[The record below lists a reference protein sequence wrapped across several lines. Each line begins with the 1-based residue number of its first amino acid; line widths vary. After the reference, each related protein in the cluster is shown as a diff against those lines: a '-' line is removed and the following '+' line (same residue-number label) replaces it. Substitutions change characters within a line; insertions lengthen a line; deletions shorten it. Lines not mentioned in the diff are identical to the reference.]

1 MPFAQDRKDRM
12 WNARNLN
19 NLYARF
25 DNKCARALDGKT
37 PFVVGMQDDV
47 VAIATRVIPLGVQ
60 YDYCIDPATSFY
72 VTGSTPTQT
81 EIEIEISKL
90 ETKHLDVEGGQVYL
104 DQYVET
110 FDSTYCNIG
119 AIQKS
124 FELHRRTVDDVPY
137 DIHLGWDDWDS
148 GFLSYVRSYFSSVGS
163 VPSLPPGRIHNH
175 KNAVAE
181 IKIEGLLTFKIL
193 NSYKRFD
200 CWRIHNCGSK
210 DLKVLLQVPDG
221 SAETHTV
228 PAMGCRSFRRRA
240 DGTWAATWSDGT
252 PCVYFF
258 PYFKGDVPY
267 FAGGPP
273 MYGQGNSLA
282 VCMERS
288 AKANN
293 IANPFLLLQWMRA
306 MGAWVDAAFAY
317 DIRSLYPEYSDPTDA
332 NTAIGDAIFT
342 WGRARVQIYDSVS
355 GLTYEDYFKVFTGVT
370 SFTATLD
377 QIGINVEVSGD
388 LLVMTSKR
396 PNAIVRIYPIDCNVF
411 FGANNPYW
419 EIYPTTTYISIA
431 YPSRYYTQN
440 VGSPSTASQW
450 QFGNVPTWMETM
462 RTLRRRIAVE
472 EGFLNNYDDE
482 VDISEEKVGI
492 VRLSPIGL
500 TVRASTAVGIE
511 AFDANAFSDATN
523 YERSANLIE
532 LRTELRPTGFSP
544 AIGYSN
550 TPYISATKTYII
562 AQPSNYSG
570 QYGYV
575 FPQIST
581 SSGGDGNAYPAVN
594 CAYVPSGGPWGF
606 SSSVYDYNLER
617 VFTTDPNDPAVTN
630 VFGSDFWVN
639 KWGGKDGVDAS
650 VRILGQP
657 NQTIQDNGVADD
669 IFKDQNNAAM
679 ACLAPWYTQIS
690 VTATEQAYIA
700 DIRWTASTYF
710 SLPYNTTANAENYD
724 GIGQFYHKIPK
735 SAFLWNLLE
744 SHVSGWNRSVPLAHG
759 EIWCPIYSFNASGIL
774 SPSRLGNLIPK
785 DLTTTCLDSSEGPSF
800 FIDQNQYNSL
810 LANGIQAKEL
820 YDNTLAQYYW
830 VVSQTELATY
840 SRSKGFASFNFDC
853 SNQVIMADGAVI
865 TPATTWRPMRS
876 YGFGETAQSANY
888 EDVTN
893 GPLYRLI
900 RYVDLE
906 VS

>member
-1 MPFAQDRKDRM
+1 M
-12 WNARNLN
+12 WNAQNLN

-37 PFVVGMQDDV
+37 PFVVGF
-47 VAIATRVIPLGVQ
+47 ASLPLGVQ

-72 VTGSTPTQT
+72 VTGSTPTQIQ
-81 EIEIEISKL
+81 IEAEISKL
-90 ETKHLDVEGGQVYL
+90 ETKYQDPEGGQVYL

-110 FDSTYCNIG
+110 FDPTYCNIEW
-119 AIQKS
+119 IQKS
-124 FELHRRTVDDVPY
+124 FELHKWIVDDVPL
-137 DIHLGWDDWDS
+137 DIHLGWDDWGS
-148 GFLSYVRSYFSSVGS
+148 GYLSYVRSYFSSVGS

-175 KNAVAE
+175 KIAVAE

-200 CWRIHNCGSK
+200 CWRVHNCGSN
-210 DLKVLLQVPDG
+210 DLKVLLQLPDG

-240 DGTWAATWSDGT
+240 DGSWAATWRDGT

-258 PYFKGDVPY
+258 PYFTGDVPY

-273 MYGQGNSLA
+273 MYGQPDSLA

-317 DIRSLYPEYSDPTDA
+317 DIRSTFPEYSDPTDA

-342 WGRARVQIYDSVS
+342 WGRARVQIYDAVS

-370 SFTATLD
+370 SFMPTLD

-388 LLVMTSKR
+388 LLVMSSKR

-411 FGANNPYW
+411 FGANDPYW
-419 EIYPTTTYISIA
+419 EINPTTTYISIA
-431 YPSRYYTQN
+431 YPSYYYTQV
-440 VGSPSTASQW
+440 VGSPTTATQW
-450 QFGNVPTWMETM
+450 LAGNVPTWMETM

-472 EGFLNNYDDE
+472 EGFLNNFDDE

-500 TVRASTAVGIE
+500 TVRASTAVGID
-511 AFDANAFSDATN
+511 AFDIAFSDATN
-523 YERSANLIE
+523 YERSANVIE
-532 LRTELRPTGFSP
+532 LRTELRPKGFSP
-544 AIGYSN
+544 AISYTN
-550 TPYISATKTYII
+550 TPYISATRTYII

-581 SSGGDGNAYPAVN
+581 AVGGANSRPAVN

-617 VFTTDPNDPAVTN
+617 VFTTDPLTPVVTN
-630 VFGSDFWVN
+630 VFGSDFWIN

-657 NQTIQDNGVADD
+657 NQTVQDNGVPDD

-679 ACLAPWYTQIS
+679 ACLAPWFTQVS
-690 VTATEQAYIA
+690 VTNTEQAYIA
-700 DIRWTASTYF
+700 DIRWTADTYF
-710 SLPYNTTANAENYD
+710 NLPYAPTVDAINYD

-759 EIWCPIYSFNASGIL
+759 EVWCPIYSFNASGIL
-774 SPSRLGNLIPK
+774 SPSRLGDLIPK
-785 DLTTTCLDSSEGPSF
+785 DLTTTCLDLSEGPCF
-800 FIDQNQYNSL
+800 FIDQNQYNAF
-810 LANGIQAKEL
+810 LANGVQAKEL

-840 SRSKGFASFNFDC
+840 SRSKGFNAFNFDC
-853 SNQVIMADGAVI
+853 ANQVIMADGAII
-865 TPATTWRPMRS
+865 TPATTWREMRS
-876 YGFGETAQSANY
+876 YGFGETVQAANY
-888 EDVTN
+888 EDVVN

>member
-12 WNARNLN
+12 WNAQNLN

-37 PFVVGMQDDV
+37 PFVVGLSSK
-47 VAIATRVIPLGVQ
+47 TPLGVQ

-110 FDSTYCNIG
+110 FDSTYCNVA

-200 CWRIHNCGSK
+200 CWRVHNCGSK
-210 DLKVLLQVPDG
+210 DLKVLLQLPDE

-240 DGTWAATWSDGT
+240 DGTWATTWSDGT

-273 MYGQGNSLA
+273 IYNQPDSLA

-293 IANPFLLLQWMRA
+293 IANPFILLQWMRA

-317 DIRSLYPEYSDPTDA
+317 DIRALYPEYSDPTDA

-342 WGRARVQIYDSVS
+342 WGRARVQIYDVTS
-355 GLTYEDYFKVFTGVT
+355 GGTYEDYVKVFTGVT
-370 SFTATLD
+370 SFLQTLD
-377 QIGINVEVSGD
+377 DIGINVVVDGND
-388 LLVMTSKR
+388 LAMSSKR
-396 PNAIVRIYPIDCNVF
+396 PNAAVRLYPIDCNVF
-411 FGANNPYW
+411 FLENSPFW
-419 EIYPTTTYISIA
+419 EINPTTTYISIA
-431 YPSRYYTQN
+431 YPSYYY
-440 VGSPSTASQW
+440 SQTVANPNNANTW
-450 QFGNVPTWMETM
+450 LPNNTPNWMETM

-482 VDISEEKVGI
+482 VDISEEKVSR
-492 VRLSPIGL
+492 VTLSPIGL
-500 TVRASTAVGIE
+500 TVRAATTGGVE
-511 AFDANAFSDATN
+511 AYDANAFSFASN
-523 YERSANLIE
+523 YERKANVIE
-532 LRTELRPTGFSP
+532 LRAELRPTGFSP

-550 TPYISATKTYII
+550 TPYISGTRTYII
-562 AQPSNYSG
+562 AQPSNYGGMYSN
-570 QYGYV
+570 V
-575 FPQIST
+575 FPPVST
-581 SSGGDGNAYPAVN
+581 TTSGSYAAVN
-594 CAYVPSGGPWGF
+594 CAYIPSGGPWGF
-606 SSSVYDYNLER
+606 SSSVYDSNLER
-617 VFTTDPNDPAVTN
+617 VFTENGVTPSPFN
-630 VFGSDFWVN
+630 LFGSDFWVN
-639 KWGGKDGVDAS
+639 KWGGKNGVDAS

-657 NQTIQDNGVADD
+657 NQTIQDNGIADD
-669 IFKDQNNAAM
+669 VFKDKNNAAM
-679 ACLAPWYTQIS
+679 ACLAPWFSQVF
-690 VTATEQAYIA
+690 VTNREQAYIA
-700 DIRWTASTYF
+700 DIRWKPAIYF
-710 SLPYNTTANAENYD
+710 DLEYEANILNN
-724 GIGQFYHKIPK
+724 IGPLYHKIPK

-759 EIWCPIYSFNASGIL
+759 DVWCPIRKFDSSGVIM
-774 SPSRLGNLIPK
+774 PSTMRDVLNK
-785 DLTTTCLDSSEGPSF
+785 DLTDTCLDSSEGPCF
-800 FIDQNQYNSL
+800 FINGNQYYDL
-810 LANGIQAKEL
+810 LANGIQAKEQ
-820 YDNTLAQYYW
+820 YDPVLMQTYW
-830 VVSQTELATY
+830 VVSQKLLAAY
-840 SRSKGFASFNFDC
+840 CSSKGFKAFNFDC
-853 SNQVIMADGAVI
+853 SNQILSSAGGQV
-865 TPATTWRPMRS
+865 TPPTKWFPMRS
-876 YGFGETAQSANY
+876 YGFGETVQSANY

>member
-12 WNARNLN
+12 WNAQNLN

-37 PFVVGMQDDV
+37 PFVVGLSSK
-47 VAIATRVIPLGVQ
+47 TPLGVQ

-72 VTGSTPTQT
+72 VSGSTPTQT

-110 FDSTYCNIG
+110 FDSTYCNVE

-175 KNAVAE
+175 KIAVAE

-200 CWRIHNCGSK
+200 CWRVHNCGSK
-210 DLKVLLQVPDG
+210 DLQVLLQVPDG

-240 DGTWAATWSDGT
+240 DGTWAATWRDGA

-258 PYFKGDVPY
+258 PYFTGDVPY

-273 MYGQGNSLA
+273 MYGELNNSMA

-293 IANPFLLLQWMRA
+293 ISNPFLLLQWMRA

-317 DIRSLYPEYSDPTDA
+317 DIRSTFPEYSDPTDA

-342 WGRARVQIYDSVS
+342 WGRARVQIYDVIS
-355 GLTYEDYFKVFTGVT
+355 GGSYEDYITIFSGVT
-370 SFTATLD
+370 DFVPKLER
-377 QIGINVEVSGD
+377 IGINVQVDGD
-388 LLVMTSKR
+388 VLVMSSKR

-411 FGANNPYW
+411 FYGSAPYW
-419 EIYPTTTYISIA
+419 EINPTTTYISIA
-431 YPSRYYTQN
+431 YPSYYYTQN
-440 VGSPSTASQW
+440 VGSPTTATQW
-450 QFGNVPTWMETM
+450 IAGNVPTWMETM

-500 TVRASTAVGIE
+500 TVRAGTAVGIE
-511 AFDANAFSDATN
+511 AFDANAFSQATN
-523 YERSANLIE
+523 YERSANVIE
-532 LRTELRPTGFSP
+532 LRTELRPNGFSP

-550 TPYISATKTYII
+550 TPYISATRTYII

-575 FPQIST
+575 FPPIST
-581 SSGGDGNAYPAVN
+581 AIAANQYSPAVN

-617 VFTTDPNDPAVTN
+617 VFTTDPLTPVVTN
-630 VFGSDFWVN
+630 VFGSDFWIN

-657 NQTIQDNGVADD
+657 DQTVQDNGVADD
-669 IFKDQNNAAM
+669 IFLDENNAAM
-679 ACLAPWYTQIS
+679 ACLVPFYRDVFNTIY
-690 VTATEQAYIA
+690 EQAYIA
-700 DIRWTASTYF
+700 DIKWKGSIYF
-710 SLPYNTTANAENYD
+710 KLPYNSTANLENYN

-759 EIWCPIYSFNASGIL
+759 EVWCPVYSFDAAGIL
-774 SPSRLGNLIPK
+774 SVSRLGDLIPK
-785 DLTTTCLDSSEGPSF
+785 DLTTTCLDLSEGPSF
-800 FIDQNQYNSL
+800 FIDQNQYNAL
-810 LANGIQAKEL
+810 LANGVQAKEL
-820 YDNTLAQYYW
+820 YDTTLAQNYW
-830 VVSQTELATY
+830 VVSQMELATY
-840 SRSKGFASFNFDC
+840 SRSKGFNTFNFDC
-853 SNQVIMADGAVI
+853 ANQVIMADGAVI

-876 YGFGETAQSANY
+876 YGFGETVQAANY

>member
-1 MPFAQDRKDRM
+1 MPFAQDRIDRM
-12 WNARNLN
+12 WNAVNLN
-19 NLYARF
+19 NVYARF
-25 DNKCARALDGKT
+25 DNKCVRALDGKT
-37 PFVVGMQDDV
+37 PFVVDPSL
-47 VAIATRVIPLGVQ
+47 AIPLGVQ
-60 YDYCIDPATSFY
+60 YDYSRDPDTSFY
-72 VTGSTPTQT
+72 VFGSTLTQT
-81 EIEIEISKL
+81 QIAVELSKL
-90 ETKHLDVEGGQVYL
+90 ETKYQDQEGGQVYV
-104 DQYVET
+104 DKYVAT
-110 FDSTYCNIG
+110 FNSNDCNIA

-124 FELHRRTVDDVPY
+124 FELHKRNINGIDYDV
-137 DIHLGWDDWDS
+137 HLGWDDWDS
-148 GFLSYVRSYFSSVGS
+148 GFLSYVRSYFSSDGS
-163 VPSLPPGRIHNH
+163 DPSLPPGRIHNH

-181 IKIEGLLTFKIL
+181 IKIEGITTFRIL

-200 CWRIHNCGSK
+200 CWRVHNCGSK
-210 DLKVLLQVPDG
+210 ALKVLLQLPNG
-221 SAETHTV
+221 SSETYTV

-240 DGTWAATWSDGT
+240 DGTWAATWRDGT

-273 MYGQGNSLA
+273 MYGQPDSLS

-317 DIRSLYPEYSDPTDA
+317 DIRALYSEYSDPTDA

-342 WGRARVQIYDSVS
+342 WGRARVQIYDVIS
-355 GLTYEDYFKVFTGVT
+355 GGSYEDYITIFTGVT
-370 SFTATLD
+370 DFMPKL
-377 QIGINVEVSGD
+377 QRIGVNVEVDGD
-388 LLVMTSKR
+388 VLVMSSKR

-411 FGANNPYW
+411 FYGNSPYW
-419 EIYPTTTYISIA
+419 EINPTTTFISIA
-431 YPSRYYTQN
+431 YPEYYYTQD
-440 VGSPSTASQW
+440 VGSPTTATQW
-450 QFGNVPTWMETM
+450 QAGNVPTWMETM

-472 EGFLNNYDDE
+472 EGFLNNFDDE

-492 VRLSPIGL
+492 VKLSPIGL
-500 TVRASTAVGIE
+500 TVRAATAVGIE

-523 YERSANLIE
+523 YERSANAIE

-550 TPYISATKTYII
+550 TPYISATRTYII

-581 SSGGDGNAYPAVN
+581 AVGGENSQPAVN
-594 CAYVPSGGPWGF
+594 CAYVPLGGLFAF

-617 VFTTDPNDPAVTN
+617 VFTTNPLTPVVTN
-630 VFGSDFWVN
+630 VFGSDFWIN
-639 KWGGKDGVDAS
+639 KWGGKGGVDAS

-657 NQTIQDNGVADD
+657 NKTVQDNGVADD
-669 IFKDQNNAAM
+669 VFYDENNAAM
-679 ACLAPWYTQIS
+679 ACLVPFYTQ
-690 VTATEQAYIA
+690 VPATTKEQAYIA

-744 SHVSGWNRSVPLAHG
+744 SYVSGWNRSVPLAHG
-759 EIWCPIYSFNASGIL
+759 EIYCPIYSFNDSGIL
-774 SPSRLGNLIPK
+774 SPSRLGLLLPK

-820 YDNTLAQYYW
+820 YDSTLAQYYW

-840 SRSKGFASFNFDC
+840 SRSKGFTSFNFDC
-853 SNQVIMADGAVI
+853 YNQVIDASGGLI
-865 TPATTWRPMRS
+865 TAGTTWREMRS
-876 YGFGETAQSANY
+876 YGSGETVQAANY

-906 VS
+906 VG

>member
-1 MPFAQDRKDRM
+1 M
-12 WNARNLN
+12 WNAQNLN

-37 PFVVGMQDDV
+37 PFVVGFN
-47 VAIATRVIPLGVQ
+47 APARIIPFGVE
-60 YDYCIDPATSFY
+60 YDYCIDPATSFC

-90 ETKHLDVEGGQVYL
+90 ESKHLDVEGGQVYL
-104 DQYVET
+104 DQYIET
-110 FDSTYCNIG
+110 FDSTYCNVA

-124 FELHRRTVDDVPY
+124 FELHRRTVDDIEY

-175 KNAVAE
+175 KIAVAE

-200 CWRIHNCGSK
+200 CWRVHNCGSN
-210 DLKVLLQVPDG
+210 DLKVLLQLPDG
-221 SAETHTV
+221 SADTHTV
-228 PAMGCRSFRRRA
+228 PAMGCRSFRRRP
-240 DGTWAATWSDGT
+240 DGTWAATWRDGT

-258 PYFKGDVPY
+258 PYFTGDVPY

-273 MYGQGNSLA
+273 MYGQVDSLA

-317 DIRSLYPEYSDPTDA
+317 DIRATFPEYSDPTDA

-342 WGRARVQIYDSVS
+342 WGRARVQIFDITS
-355 GLTYEDYFKVFTGVT
+355 GGTYQDYIKVFSGVT
-370 SFTATLD
+370 SFLQTLD
-377 QIGINVEVSGD
+377 DIGVNVVVDGTD
-388 LLVMTSKR
+388 LEMSSKI
-396 PNAIVRIYPIDCNVF
+396 PNAAVRIYPIDCNVF
-411 FGANNPYW
+411 FLENAPFW
-419 EIYPTTTYISIA
+419 QIQPTTTYISIA
-431 YPSRYYTQN
+431 YPSNYYIQD
-440 VGSPSTASQW
+440 VGLNDTAKVW
-450 QFGNVPTWMETM
+450 QPNNTPTWLETM

-482 VDISEEKVGI
+482 VDISEEKVSI
-492 VRLSPIGL
+492 VTLSPVGL
-500 TVRASTAVGIE
+500 TARVATTGGIE
-511 AFDANAFSDATN
+511 VYDANALSFATN
-523 YERSANLIE
+523 YERSANVIE
-532 LRTELRPTGFSP
+532 LRTELRPTGFGKG
-544 AIGYSN
+544 IYTN
-550 TPYISATKTYII
+550 TPYISGTKTYIL

-570 QYGYV
+570 MYGNV

-581 SSGGDGNAYPAVN
+581 TTSGSYPAVN

-606 SSSVYDYNLER
+606 SSSVYDYNLQR
-617 VFTTDPNDPAVTN
+617 VFTTNPVSQAITG

-657 NQTIQDNGVADD
+657 DQTVQDNGVADD
-669 IFKDQNNAAM
+669 IFKDENNAAM
-679 ACLAPWYTQIS
+679 ACLAPWFTQVS
-690 VTATEQAYIA
+690 VSSQEQAYLA
-700 DIRWTASTYF
+700 DIRWTAGAYF
-710 SLPYNTTANAENYD
+710 KLPYAPTVDAINYD

-759 EIWCPIYSFNASGIL
+759 EVWCPIRKFNAAGVIV
-774 SPSRLGNLIPK
+774 PSTMQDVLNK
-785 DLTTTCLDSSEGPSF
+785 DLTESCLDPSEGPCF
-800 FIDQNQYNSL
+800 FINGNQYYDF

-820 YDNTLAQYYW
+820 YDPVLMLTYW
-830 VVSQTELATY
+830 LVSQNELASY
-840 SRSKGFASFNFDC
+840 CRSKGFNSFNFDC
-853 SNQVIMADGAVI
+853 SNQVLDSGGGTI

-876 YGFGETAQSANY
+876 YGFGETVQAANY